1 MSGAGR
7 VADLVVVVTGAAG
20 GMGESH
26 CRRLAGEGARI
37 LALDLASEETA
48 ARLAG
53 ICDRISAEGG
63 RAAWGT
69 ADIRDV
75 GELKAA
81 VADGLADLAEMA
93 DGLRGGAHPH
103 RGDGPAELPSVDAVV
118 VNAGVYEVPG
128 PVWEAGDEVWHRSL
142 DVNLTGA
149 WNTVRATEPHLADGA
164 SLIMV
169 SSTAGLKGIRGAGPY
184 VAAKHGL
191 VGLARTLAME
201 WAPRGIR
208 VNTVH
213 PGSVATPMILNDRIY
228 RRLRP
233 DLENPTR
240 EDAAEVLA
248 ARNLLPV
255 PWVEP
260 EDVSNVIVFLAS
272 RESRYITGQQLAV
285 DAGLT
290 TQ

>member
-1 MSGAGR
+1 MSGGGRMAG
-7 VADLVVVVTGAAG
+7 LVVVVTGAAG
-20 GMGESH
+20 GMGDSH
-26 CRRLAGEGARI
+26 CRLLAAEGARV
-37 LALDLASEETA
+37 LALDLETA
-48 ARLAG
+48 DTRARLAEITDG
-53 ICDRISAEGG
+53 IDADGG
-63 RAAWGT
+63 RAAWRT
-69 ADIRDV
+69 CDIRDV
-75 GELKAA
+75 TALAAA
-81 VADGLADLAEMA
+81 VTDGLADLGDDA
-93 DGLRGGAHPH
+93 
-103 RGDGPAELPSVDAVV
+103 GDGPDTPPRVDAVV

-128 PVWEAGDEVWHRSL
+128 PVWEVDDEVWHRSM

-149 WNTVRATEPHLADGA
+149 WNTVRATEPHLARGA
-164 SLIMV
+164 SLVMV
-169 SSTAGLKGIRGAGPY
+169 SSTAGLKGIRGAGQY

-201 WAPRGIR
+201 LAPRSIR

-213 PGSVATPMILNDRIY
+213 PGSVATPMILNERIY

-240 EDAAEVLA
+240 EDAAEALA

-260 EDVSNVIVFLAS
+260 EDVSNVILFLAS
-272 RESRYITGQQLAV
+272 PESRYITGQQIAV

>member
-1 MSGAGR
+1 MSGALR
-7 VADLVVVVTGAAG
+7 AEDLVVVVTGAAG

-37 LALDLASEETA
+37 LALDVGSAGA
-48 ARLAG
+48 AGRLAE
-53 ICDRISAEGG
+53 ICDGIIADGG
-63 RAAWGT
+63 RAAWRT

-75 GELKAA
+75 TALAAA
-81 VADGLADLAEMA
+81 VADGVADLADDLGDRPRV
-93 DGLRGGAHPH
+93 DG
-103 RGDGPAELPSVDAVV
+103 VV
-118 VNAGVYEVPG
+118 VNAGVYETPG
-128 PVWEAGDEVWHRSL
+128 PVWEIDDDVWQRSL

-149 WNTVRATEPHLADGA
+149 WNTVRATEPHLRDGA
-164 SLIMV
+164 SLVMV
-169 SSTAGLKGIRGAGPY
+169 SSTAGLKGVRGAGQY

-201 WAPRGIR
+201 LAPRSIR

-240 EDAAEVLA
+240 EDAAETLT

-260 EDVSNVIVFLAS
+260 EDVSNVILFLVS
-272 RESRYITGQQLAV
+272 HESRYITGQQLAV

-290 TQ
+290 AQ

>member
-1 MSGAGR
+1 MSGGGRMAG
-7 VADLVVVVTGAAG
+7 LVVVVTGAAG

-26 CRRLAGEGARI
+26 CRRLAEEGARV
-37 LALDLASEETA
+37 LALDLGSPEAT
-48 ARLAG
+48 ARLAR
-53 ICDRISAEGG
+53 ICDRICADGG
-63 RAAWGT
+63 RAVWRT

-75 GELKAA
+75 DALTAA
-81 VADGLADLAEMA
+81 VDDGLAEL
-93 DGLRGGAHPH
+93 GGQP
-103 RGDGPAELPSVDAVV
+103 GDGAPPRVNALV

-128 PVWEAGDEVWHRSL
+128 PVWEVDDDVWRRSL
-142 DVNLTGA
+142 DINLTGA
-149 WNTVRATEPHLADGA
+149 WNTVRATGAHLAEGA
-164 SLIMV
+164 SVVLV
-169 SSTAGLKGIRGAGPY
+169 SSTAGLKGIRGAGQY

-191 VGLARTLAME
+191 VGLARTLAIE
-201 WAPRGIR
+201 LAPRSIR
-208 VNTVH
+208 VNSVH

-240 EDAAEVLA
+240 EDAAEALA

-260 EDVSNVIVFLAS
+260 EDVSNVILFLAGD
-272 RESRYITGQQLAV
+272 ESRYITGQQLAV

-290 TQ
+290 TA

>member
-1 MSGAGR
+1 MSGALRAQG
-7 VADLVVVVTGAAG
+7 LVVVVTGAAG
-20 GMGESH
+20 GMGEVH
-26 CRRLAGEGARI
+26 CRRLAEEGALV
-37 LALDLASEETA
+37 LALDVESAAAS
-48 ARLAG
+48 ARLAEICAG
-53 ICDRISAEGG
+53 ITDSGG
-63 RAAWGT
+63 RAVWRT

-75 GELKAA
+75 AALAAA
-81 VADGLADLAEMA
+81 VTEGVADLG
-93 DGLRGGAHPH
+93 DDPRHP
-103 RGDGPAELPSVDAVV
+103 PCVDAVV
-118 VNAGVYEVPG
+118 VNAGVYETPG
-128 PVWEAGDEVWHRSL
+128 PVWEVDDNVWQRSM

-149 WNTVRATEPHLADGA
+149 WNTVRATEPHLNDGA
-164 SLIMV
+164 SLVMV
-169 SSTAGLKGIRGAGPY
+169 SSTAGLKGVRGAGQY

-191 VGLARTLAME
+191 VGLARTLAIE
-201 WAPRGIR
+201 LAPRSIR

-233 DLENPTR
+233 DLDKPTR

-260 EDVSNVIVFLAS
+260 EDVSNVILFLVS
-272 RESRYITGQQLAV
+272 GESRYITGQQLAV

-290 TQ
+290 SQ